1 MIISRI
7 ELRHFGRFADAAFD
21 FSAGINL
28 VTGPNEAGKS
38 TLMEAIPAVLYG
50 LRDKERYRPW
60 GREGGCS
67 AVLVLQTAKGT
78 EVRIEREIISDRVT
92 LTETD
97 QQGTILVSFEGK
109 IAPLGRSSER
119 ALYLEHLERIT
130 GHADEEIFRASLFFA
145 QGSLEIDAP
154 GEIASRIKNL
164 LSGCAEVDY
173 DQVLESL
180 HEDYFAITRVNPWG
194 KDKAKDRE
202 LEEVRNRLNELETL
216 WNAGRGHFEE
226 EEQLQQQIVATREQL
241 TTRKG
246 QVAEG
251 KRYLDWVRRQWQLE
265 EKETSLQKDYSR
277 VQKAAGKVEDL
288 QAELAELKKNL
299 TYTGLPVDIP
309 ESLPQLLTG
318 AEVIRKEL
326 IALQEEMT
334 RLRRERSL
342 LGEAPW
348 KPALL
353 LSSLAL
359 GGFAFAGKGSTTFLA
374 LGGALSVLIWGFFGY
389 RLMRLNTTR
398 ATLGG
403 QLDQVGQR
411 RSEVLASLAEI
422 EESVRRLGLPA
433 AAVEMVKMEK
443 SLDRHRSLVL
453 RIKEVE
459 SALQVLDNPESIS
472 GEEKTLTREM
482 AVLAERKE
490 IGRPP
495 RAEILRPEDLP
506 GAEEKLAGLE
516 MEVTETEERLLEL
529 TRRQAEVRGEGG
541 IDPCRI
547 EEEGAALRD
556 REIIL
561 LRRKEALALAYD
573 LLRGAV
579 DDFRHTHVDRF
590 SGEIGHSLAFITR
603 NRYQTVRLD
612 DNFNPQV
619 QIREDLWQNVD
630 RLSRGAQDAVFFAVR
645 LALTRHLTRSRHL
658 PLLLDDPF
666 VHLDKG
672 RLAEMIKLLE
682 RVASEHQLLLFSHSE
697 ALLHRAE
704 KSGWHILPLTE
715 LTASRSQA
723 LPAAKS
729 HNKEKEKNADAANQ
743 LSLL

>member
-7 ELRHFGRFADAAFD
+7 ELRHFGRFVDAAFD
-21 FSAGINL
+21 FTAGVNL

-38 TLMEAIPAVLYG
+38 TIMAAIPAVLYG

-67 AVLVLQTAKGT
+67 AALILQTTKGT
-78 EVRIEREIISDRVT
+78 VVRIEREILSDRVT

-97 QQGTILVSFEGK
+97 QQGTVLLSFEGK

-154 GEIASRIKNL
+154 GEIASRIKTL

-180 HEDYFAITRVNPWG
+180 HEDYFAITRENPWG

-202 LEEVRNRLNELETL
+202 LEEVRTRLKELATL
-216 WNAGRGHFEE
+216 WNSGRGHFAEE
-226 EEQLQQQIVATREQL
+226 ERLQQKIVAVREELTGKKAQL
-241 TTRKG
+241 
-246 QVAEG
+246 AEG
-251 KRYLDWVRRQWQLE
+251 KRYLEWVRRQWQLE
-265 EKETSLQKDYSR
+265 EKEVSLQKDYSR
-277 VQKAAGKVEDL
+277 VQKVAGKIEDL
-288 QAELAELKKNL
+288 QEELLELKKNL
-299 TYTGLPVDIP
+299 TYTGLPIEIP
-309 ESLPQLLTG
+309 DSLPQLLTG
-318 AEVIRKEL
+318 AEVIRKDL
-326 IALQEEMT
+326 ITLQEEMT

-342 LGEAPW
+342 LGEAPLI
-348 KPALL
+348 PAVVLSAIVLIGFALFGKGATNYLVLGGL
-353 LSSLAL
+353 LSV
-359 GGFAFAGKGSTTFLA
+359 F
-374 LGGALSVLIWGFFGY
+374 IWGFFIS
-389 RLMRLNTTR
+389 RLMRLNAAR
-398 ATLGG
+398 AALGG
-403 QLDQVGQR
+403 ELDQVTQR
-411 RSEVLASLAEI
+411 RSEVLASLTEI
-422 EESVRRLGLPA
+422 EEAVRRLGFPA
-433 AAVEMVKMEK
+433 SAVEMVKMEK

-453 RIKEVE
+453 RIKEIE
-459 SALQVLDNPESIS
+459 SALQVLDNPETIS
-472 GEEKTLTREM
+472 GEEKSLSREM

-490 IGRPP
+490 MGRPP

-506 GAEEKLAGLE
+506 EAEQKLSNLEKEITAS
-516 MEVTETEERLLEL
+516 EESLLEL
-529 TRRQAEVRGEGG
+529 TRQQAEVRGAGG

-547 EEEGAALRD
+547 DEEGAILRE
-556 REIIL
+556 REISL
-561 LRRKEALALAYD
+561 QRRKESLALAYE

-579 DDFRHTHVDRF
+579 DDFRHTYIDRF

-603 NRYQTVRLD
+603 NRYQAVKLD
-612 DNFNPQV
+612 ENFNPQV
-619 QIREDLWQNVD
+619 QVRDELWQSVD

-672 RLAEMIKLLE
+672 RLGEMLKLLE
-682 RVASEHQLLLFSHSE
+682 RVSQEHQLLLFSHSE
-697 ALLHRAE
+697 TLLHRAE
-704 KSGWHILPLTE
+704 KSGWRVLPLME
-715 LTASRSQA
+715 LTVNRSLA
-723 LPAAKS
+723 PSTSKL
-729 HNKEKEKNADAANQ
+729 KEKEKSVDDTNQ

>member
-1 MIISRI
+1 MIISRV
-7 ELRHFGRFADAAFD
+7 ELRHFGRFVEADFD
-21 FSAGINL
+21 FAAGINL
-28 VTGPNEAGKS
+28 ITGPNEAGKS
-38 TLMEAIPAVLYG
+38 TIMAAIPAVLYG

-67 AVLVLQTAKGT
+67 AALFLQTAKGT

-97 QQGTILVSFEGK
+97 SQGTVLLSFEGK

-180 HEDYFAITRVNPWG
+180 HEDYFAITRENPWG

-202 LEEVRNRLNELETL
+202 LEEVRTRLKELETL
-216 WNAGRGHFEE
+216 WNAGHGHFVEDE
-226 EEQLQQQIVATREQL
+226 RLQQQIDAIKEQL
-241 TTRKG
+241 TEKKG
-246 QVAEG
+246 QLHEG
-251 KRYLDWVRRQWQLE
+251 KRYLEWVRRQWQLE
-265 EKETSLQKDYSR
+265 EKEASLQKDYSR

-288 QAELAELKKNL
+288 QEELAELQKNL
-299 TYTGLPVDIP
+299 TYTGLPFEIP
-309 ESLPQLLTG
+309 ESLPQLLAG

-326 IALQEEMT
+326 ITLQAELT
-334 RLRRERSL
+334 RLQRERSL
-342 LGEAPW
+342 VGEVPWIFAVILSALVLVGFGLLGKW
-348 KPALL
+348 
-353 LSSLAL
+353 
-359 GGFAFAGKGSTTFLA
+359 STNFLA
-374 LGGALSVLIWGFFGY
+374 MGGILSVFIWGFFVF
-389 RLMRLNTTR
+389 RLMRLNAAR
-398 ATLGG
+398 AALGG
-403 QLDQVGQR
+403 QIDQVNQR

-422 EESVRRLGLPA
+422 EEAVRRLGLPA
-433 AAVEMVKMEK
+433 SAVEMVKMEK
-443 SLDRHRSLVL
+443 SLDRHRALVL

-459 SALQVLDNPESIS
+459 SALQVLDHPESIS
-472 GEEKTLTREM
+472 GEEKTLSREM

-490 IGRPP
+490 MGRPP
-495 RAEILRPEDLP
+495 RTEILRPEDLP
-506 GAEEKLAGLE
+506 EAESKLAKLE
-516 MEVTETEERLLEL
+516 AEITATEESFLEL
-529 TRRQAEVRGEGG
+529 TRQQAEVRGAGG

-547 EEEGAALRD
+547 DEEGATLRE
-556 REIIL
+556 REIFL

-603 NRYQTVRLD
+603 NRYQAVRLD

-619 QIREDLWQNVD
+619 QVRDDLWQSVD

-666 VHLDKG
+666 VHLDKV
-672 RLAEMIKLLE
+672 RLAEMLKLLE
-682 RVASEHQLLLFSHSE
+682 QVSQEHQLLLFSHSE
-697 ALLHRAE
+697 TLLHRAE
-704 KSGWHILPLTE
+704 KNGWRILPLAE
-715 LTASRSQA
+715 LPASRSLA
-723 LPAAKS
+723 VPPAKS
-729 HNKEKEKNADAANQ
+729 KEKEKSADDINQ

>member
-7 ELRHFGRFADAAFD
+7 ELRHFGRFTDANFD
-21 FSAGINL
+21 FNAGINL

-38 TLMEAIPAVLYG
+38 TLMEAIPAVLFG
-50 LRDKERYRPW
+50 LRDKERFRPW
-60 GREGGCS
+60 GRDGGCS
-67 AVLVLQTAKGT
+67 AALVLQTAKGT
-78 EVRIEREIISDRVT
+78 EVRIERDIISDRVT

-97 QQGTILVSFEGK
+97 RQGTILVSFEGK

-130 GHADEEIFRASLFFA
+130 GHADEEIFRASLFFS

-173 DQVLESL
+173 DHVLESL
-180 HEDYFAITRVNPWG
+180 HEDYFAITRQNPWG

-202 LEEVRNRLNELETL
+202 LEEIRNRLNELETL
-216 WNAGRGHFEE
+216 WNVGRGHFAEE
-226 EEQLQQQIVATREQL
+226 ERLQQQIIATREQL
-241 TTRKG
+241 TAKKG

-251 KRYLDWVRRQWQLE
+251 KRYLEWVRRQWQLE

-288 QAELAELKKNL
+288 QDELAELKNNL
-299 TYTGLPVDIP
+299 TYTGLPAEIP
-309 ESLPQLLTG
+309 ETLPQLLTG
-318 AEVIRKEL
+318 AEAIRKEL
-326 IALQEEMT
+326 INLQEEMT

-353 LSSLAL
+353 LSALVL

-374 LGGALSVLIWGFFGY
+374 LGGVLSVVIWGFFVY
-389 RLMRLNTTR
+389 RLLRLNSER
-398 ATLGG
+398 AALGG

-443 SLDRHRSLVL
+443 SLDRHRSLIL

-459 SALQVLDNPESIS
+459 SALRVLDNPEAIS

-490 IGRPP
+490 MGRPP

-506 GAEEKLAGLE
+506 DAEEKLARLE
-516 MEVTETEERLLEL
+516 IEISATEENLLDL

-541 IDPCRI
+541 LDPCRI

-556 REIIL
+556 REISL
-561 LRRKEALALAYD
+561 LRRKEALTLAYD

-579 DDFRHTHVDRF
+579 DDFRHTYVDRF
-590 SGEIGHSLAFITR
+590 AGEIGHSLAFITS
-603 NRYQTVRLD
+603 NRYQMVRLD

-619 QIREDLWQNVD
+619 QVRDDLWQNVD

-682 RVASEHQLLLFSHSE
+682 RVANEHQLLLFSHSE

-704 KSGWHILPLTE
+704 KSGWRILPLAE
-715 LTASRSQA
+715 LTAIRSATKTQ
-723 LPAAKS
+723 KD
-729 HNKEKEKNADAANQ
+729 KEKGADDANQ

>member
-7 ELRHFGRFADAAFD
+7 ELRHFGRFVDAAFD
-21 FSAGINL
+21 FSTGINL

-38 TLMEAIPAVLYG
+38 TIMAAIPAVLYG

-67 AVLVLQTAKGT
+67 AVLFLQTTKGT
-78 EVRIEREIISDRVT
+78 VVRIEREIISDRVT

-97 QQGTILVSFEGK
+97 AQGTVLLSFEGK

-154 GEIASRIKNL
+154 GEIASRIKTL

-180 HEDYFAITRVNPWG
+180 HEDYFAVTRENPWG
-194 KDKAKDRE
+194 KDKSKDRE
-202 LEEVRNRLNELETL
+202 LEEVRARLKELETM
-216 WNAGRGHFEE
+216 WNSGRGHFAEE
-226 EEQLQQQIVATREQL
+226 ERLQQEIAAVREELTGKKAQL
-241 TTRKG
+241 
-246 QVAEG
+246 VEG
-251 KRYLDWVRRQWQLE
+251 RRYLEWVRRQWQLE
-265 EKETSLQKDYSR
+265 EKEVSLQKDYSR
-277 VQKAAGKVEDL
+277 VQKVAGKVEDL
-288 QAELAELKKNL
+288 QEELLKLQKNL

-309 ESLPQLLTG
+309 DSLPQLLTG
-318 AEVIRKEL
+318 AEVIRKDL
-326 IALQEEMT
+326 ITLQEEMT

-348 KPALL
+348 IPAVVLSALVLIGFALL
-353 LSSLAL
+353 GKGSTNYLAL
-359 GGFAFAGKGSTTFLA
+359 GGII
-374 LGGALSVLIWGFFGY
+374 SVFIWGFFIF
-389 RLMRLNTTR
+389 RLLRLNATR
-398 ATLGG
+398 AALGG
-403 QLDQVGQR
+403 ELDQVTQR
-411 RSEVLASLAEI
+411 RSEVLASLTEI
-422 EESVRRLGLPA
+422 EEAVRRLGFPA
-433 AAVEMVKMEK
+433 SAIEMVKMEK

-453 RIKEVE
+453 RIKEIE
-459 SALQVLDNPESIS
+459 SALQVLDHPEVIS
-472 GEEKTLTREM
+472 GEEKTLSREM

-490 IGRPP
+490 MGRPP

-506 GAEEKLAGLE
+506 EAEHKLSSLE
-516 MEVTETEERLLEL
+516 SEMTAKEEILLEL
-529 TRRQAEVRGEGG
+529 TRQQAEVRGAGG

-547 EEEGAALRD
+547 DEEGAILRE
-556 REIIL
+556 RETSL
-561 LRRKEALALAYD
+561 LRRKESLALAYE

-579 DDFRHTHVDRF
+579 DDFRHTYIDRF

-612 DNFNPQV
+612 ENFNPQV
-619 QIREDLWQNVD
+619 QVRDELWQSVE

-672 RLAEMIKLLE
+672 RLGEMLKLLE
-682 RVASEHQLLLFSHSE
+682 RVSQEHQLLLFSHCE
-697 ALLHRAE
+697 TLLHRAE
-704 KSGWHILPLTE
+704 KSGWRILPLMD
-715 LTASRSQA
+715 LTVNRSLA
-723 LPAAKS
+723 PPTSKP
-729 HNKEKEKNADAANQ
+729 KEKEKSADDASQ

>member
-1 MIISRI
+1 VIISRI
-7 ELRHFGRFADAAFD
+7 ELRHFGRFVEADFD
-21 FSAGINL
+21 FAAGINL

-38 TLMEAIPAVLYG
+38 TIMAAIPAVLYG

-67 AVLVLQTAKGT
+67 ATLVLQTVKGT
-78 EVRIEREIISDRVT
+78 AVRIEREIISDRVT

-97 QQGTILVSFEGK
+97 AQGRVLLSFEGK

-180 HEDYFAITRVNPWG
+180 HDDYFAITRENPWG

-202 LEEVRNRLNELETL
+202 LEEVRTRLKELEAL
-216 WNAGRGHFEE
+216 WNAGRGHFNEE
-226 EEQLQQQIVATREQL
+226 ERLQQQIAAVREQIIEK
-241 TTRKG
+241 KG
-246 QVAEG
+246 QLHEG
-251 KRYLDWVRRQWQLE
+251 KRYLEWVRRQWQLE
-265 EKETSLQKDYSR
+265 EKEASLQKDYSR
-277 VQKAAGKVEDL
+277 VQRAAGKVGDL
-288 QAELAELKKNL
+288 QEELAELQKNL
-299 TYTGLPVDIP
+299 TYTGLPFEVP
-309 ESLPQLLTG
+309 ESLPQLLAG

-326 IALQEEMT
+326 ITLQAELT

-342 LGEAPW
+342 VGDVPWIFAVVLSALVLAAFGLLGKW
-348 KPALL
+348 
-353 LSSLAL
+353 
-359 GGFAFAGKGSTTFLA
+359 STNFLA
-374 LGGALSVLIWGFFGY
+374 LGGILSVCIWGYFVF
-389 RLMRLNTTR
+389 RLMRLNAAR
-398 ATLGG
+398 AALGG
-403 QLDQVGQR
+403 QIDQVSQR
-411 RSEVLASLAEI
+411 RGEVLASLAEI
-422 EESVRRLGLPA
+422 EEAVRRLGLPA
-433 AAVEMVKMEK
+433 SAVEMVKMEK
-443 SLDRHRSLVL
+443 SLDRHRALVL

-459 SALQVLDNPESIS
+459 SALQVLDHPESIS
-472 GEEKTLTREM
+472 GEEKTLSREM

-495 RAEILRPEDLP
+495 RTEILRPEDLP
-506 GAEEKLAGLE
+506 EAESKLAKLEADITAAEEFF
-516 MEVTETEERLLEL
+516 LEL
-529 TRRQAEVRGEGG
+529 TRQQAEVRGTGG

-547 EEEGAALRD
+547 DEEGATLRE
-556 REIIL
+556 REIFL

-579 DDFRHTHVDRF
+579 DDFRSTHVDRF
-590 SGEIGHSLAFITR
+590 SGEIGHSLALITR
-603 NRYQTVRLD
+603 NRYQAVRLD

-619 QIREDLWQNVD
+619 QIRDDLWQSVES
-630 RLSRGAQDAVFFAVR
+630 LSRGAQDAVFFAVR

-666 VHLDKG
+666 VHLDKV
-672 RLAEMIKLLE
+672 RLAEMLKLLE
-682 RVASEHQLLLFSHSE
+682 RVAQEHQLLLFSHSE
-697 ALLHRAE
+697 TLLHRAE
-704 KSGWHILPLTE
+704 KNGWRILPLAE
-715 LTASRSQA
+715 LPASRSHVA
-723 LPAAKS
+723 PPAKS
-729 HNKEKEKNADAANQ
+729 KEKEKSADDLNQ

>member
-7 ELRHFGRFADAAFD
+7 ELRHFGRFVDAAFD
-21 FSAGINL
+21 FTAGINL
-28 VTGPNEAGKS
+28 VTGPNETGKS
-38 TLMEAIPAVLYG
+38 TIMAAIPAVLYG

-67 AVLVLQTAKGT
+67 ATLVLQTAKGT
-78 EVRIEREIISDRVT
+78 IVRIEREIISDRVT

-97 QQGTILVSFEGK
+97 PQGAVLLSFEGK

-154 GEIASRIKNL
+154 GEIASRIKTL

-180 HEDYFAITRVNPWG
+180 HEDYFAITRENPWG

-202 LEEVRNRLNELETL
+202 LEEVRNRLKELESL
-216 WNAGRGHFEE
+216 WNSGRGHFAEE
-226 EEQLQQQIVATREQL
+226 ERLQQKIVAVREELTGKRAQL
-241 TTRKG
+241 
-246 QVAEG
+246 AEG
-251 KRYLDWVRRQWQLE
+251 KRYLEWVRRQWQFE
-265 EKETSLQKDYSR
+265 EKEVSLQKDYFR
-277 VQKAAGKVEDL
+277 VQKVAGKVEDL
-288 QAELAELKKNL
+288 QEELLELQKNL
-299 TYTGLPVDIP
+299 TYTGLPVEIP
-309 ESLPQLLTG
+309 DALPQLLTG
-318 AEVIRKEL
+318 AEVIRKDL
-326 IALQEEMT
+326 ITLQEEMT

-348 KPALL
+348 LPAVI
-353 LSSLAL
+353 LSALVLIGFVLFGKGSTSYLAL
-359 GGFAFAGKGSTTFLA
+359 GGLI
-374 LGGALSVLIWGFFGY
+374 SVFIWGFFIF
-389 RLMRLNTTR
+389 RLMRLNATR
-398 ATLGG
+398 AALGG
-403 QLDQVGQR
+403 QLDQVTQR
-411 RSEVLASLAEI
+411 RSEVLASLTEI
-422 EESVRRLGLPA
+422 EEAVRRLGFPA
-433 AAVEMVKMEK
+433 SAVEMVKMEK

-453 RIKEVE
+453 RIKEIE
-459 SALQVLDNPESIS
+459 SALQVLDHPEAIS
-472 GEEKTLTREM
+472 GEEKTLSRKM

-490 IGRPP
+490 MGRPP

-506 GAEEKLAGLE
+506 EAERKLSNL
-516 MEVTETEERLLEL
+516 ETEVAAHEEIFLEL
-529 TRRQAEVRGEGG
+529 TRQQAEVRGAGG

-547 EEEGAALRD
+547 DEERAVLCE
-556 REIIL
+556 REISL
-561 LRRKEALALAYD
+561 LRRKESLALAYE

-579 DDFRHTHVDRF
+579 DDFRHTYIDRF

-603 NRYQTVRLD
+603 NRYQAVRLD
-612 DNFNPQV
+612 ENFNPLVQV
-619 QIREDLWQNVD
+619 RDELWQSVD

-672 RLAEMIKLLE
+672 RLSEMLKLLE
-682 RVASEHQLLLFSHSE
+682 RVSQEHQLLLFSHSE
-697 ALLHRAE
+697 TLLHRAE
-704 KSGWHILPLTE
+704 KNGWSILSLME
-715 LTASRSQA
+715 LPVNRSLAASTN
-723 LPAAKS
+723 KT
-729 HNKEKEKNADAANQ
+729 KEKEKSADDTNQ

>member
-1 MIISRI
+1 MMISRI
-7 ELRHFGRFADAAFD
+7 ELRHFGRFVEAAYD
-21 FSAGINL
+21 FNAGINL

-38 TLMEAIPAVLYG
+38 TIMAAIPAVLFG

-67 AVLVLQTAKGT
+67 AALVLQTAKGT
-78 EVRIEREIISDRVT
+78 TVRIEREIISDRVT

-97 QQGTILVSFEGK
+97 ALGRVLLSFEGK
-109 IAPLGRSSER
+109 VAPLGRSSER

-130 GHADEEIFRASLFFA
+130 GHADEEIFRASLFFP

-180 HEDYFAITRVNPWG
+180 HEDYFAITRENPWG

-202 LEEVRNRLNELETL
+202 LEEVRTRLSELEAL
-216 WNAGRGHFEE
+216 WNAGRGHFAEE
-226 EEQLQQQIVATREQL
+226 ERLQQQIATVREGLTERRGQL
-241 TTRKG
+241 
-246 QVAEG
+246 AEG
-251 KRYLDWVRRQWQLE
+251 KRYLEWVRRQWQLE
-265 EKETSLQKDYSR
+265 EKEASLQKDYSR
-277 VQKAAGKVEDL
+277 VQRAAGKVEDL
-288 QAELAELKKNL
+288 QEELAELQKNL
-299 TYTGLPVDIP
+299 TYTGLPAEIP

-326 IALQEEMT
+326 ITLQEEMT

-353 LSSLAL
+353 FSALVLAGCGFL
-359 GGFAFAGKGSTTFLA
+359 GKETPIFLA
-374 LGGALSVLIWGFFGY
+374 LGGVLSLVIWGFCLF
-389 RLMRLNTTR
+389 RLMRLNAAR
-398 ATLGG
+398 AALGG
-403 QLDQVGQR
+403 QLDQVSQR

-422 EESVRRLGLPA
+422 EEAVRRLGLPA
-433 AAVEMVKMEK
+433 SAVEMVKMEK

-459 SALQVLDNPESIS
+459 SALQVLDHPESIS
-472 GEEKTLTREM
+472 GEEKSLSREM

-490 IGRPP
+490 LGRPP

-506 GAEEKLAGLE
+506 EAEKKLLNLE
-516 MEVTETEERLLEL
+516 GEIASAEAALLEL
-529 TRRQAEVRGEGG
+529 TRQQAEVRGAGG

-547 EEEGAALRD
+547 DEEGAALRE
-556 REIIL
+556 REIVL

-573 LLRGAV
+573 LLHGAV
-579 DDFRHTHVDRF
+579 DDFRHTYVDRF

-603 NRYQTVRLD
+603 NRYQAVRLD
-612 DNFNPQV
+612 DSFNPQV
-619 QIREDLWQNVD
+619 QVRDDLWQSAD

-672 RLAEMIKLLE
+672 RLAEMLKLLE
-682 RVASEHQLLLFSHSE
+682 RIAQEHQLLLFSHSE
-697 ALLHRAE
+697 TLLHRAE
-704 KSGWHILPLTE
+704 KSGWSILSLTE
-715 LTASRSQA
+715 LPVNRPLATP
-723 LPAAKS
+723 PAKG
-729 HNKEKEKNADAANQ
+729 KEKEKSTDDANQ